1 LQGDGNSTIINRP
14 NHSRNMRMVGPKN
27 ENMRK
32 PGSGGLRPNSG
43 RKRNIKGVKVTK
55 HLRLYPPDIALIV
68 AKYGTLQKWAD
79 SCIPNE

>member
-1 LQGDGNSTIINRP
+1 MKKENR
-14 NHSRNMRMVGPKN
+14 
-27 ENMRK
+27 
-32 PGSGGLRPNSG
+32 GGVRAGSG

-79 SCIPNE
+79 SCIPTE